1 MESGLR
7 ILVTRIPLSPLFLP
21 GGTADVTVVIPILA
35 SLTSGPSAG
44 TRVTADGTGM
54 SFRGER
60 PLELIASICYFKKRV
75 GF

>member
-1 MESGLR
+1 LG
-7 ILVTRIPLSPLFLP
+7 PLFFP
-21 GGTADVTVVIPILA
+21 SRTTHVTVVIPILA